1 MTLESSITNLTVSVE
16 NLIKVINDLN
26 GITLEPKVNEVKAA
40 STKDAIPA
48 TLVKAGPEVPKLDG
62 STLEVQSCRA
72 LKGHTIK
79 GMPYIDENYLA
90 SNTVL
95 ETPIKNNTPN
105 VLE

>member
-48 TLVKAGPEVPKLDG
+48 GPEVPKLDG

-90 SNTVL
+90 SNSVL